1 MSEKIILGR
10 ANLKEE
16 NAKIRASRLWQ
27 TEEEKDL
34 VADMQSKFGV
44 DIRDEKQFPVMEA
57 GFFEN
62 AKRKLREADQT
73 SAFPGVL
80 RAGVQ
85 AAVNQMYESTPVSF
99 DEWTTTVASTKK
111 TELYAPIQGIGF
123 VRQVGENE
131 LFPETGAVG
140 MDLSLTNRKYG
151 LVLPISKEL
160 LSMDQTGQFAKQA
173 SLLGEYCRLA
183 QEVVVMGKLASVSGM
198 KYADLE
204 VPVSETKMA
213 DEATWPWS
221 TSLVGGGANRPAS
234 FGLLNQG
241 NLQSAYTALMN
252 QKNRLGLKMLVQPS
266 RLLIGPRLRF
276 DAATLLH
283 SQYYPTG
290 ATPGSLGGT
299 FSINPLIKIEGTA
312 DLTVSRFMFKNDGTV
327 NGDSTA
333 WYLVDGS
340 KPWFVVQQYSGPVVE
355 QEAPNSGESF
365 NRDVT
370 RFKCSVIFN
379 ADHIDSRFAFQGN
392 DGSVV

>member
-1 MSEKIILGR
+1 MSDKIQLSR

-16 NAKIRASRLWQ
+16 NAKVRASRLWQ

-34 VADMQSKFGV
+34 VASMQHKFGV
-44 DIRDEKQFPVMEA
+44 DIRDSKEFPVQEA

-62 AKRKLREADQT
+62 AKAKLREADQT
-73 SAFPGVL
+73 SAFPQVL

-85 AAVNQMYESTPVSF
+85 SIVNAMYETVETSY
-99 DEWTTTVASTKK
+99 DEWVTTVASDKK

-140 MDLSLTNRKYG
+140 MDLSLTNRKFG
-151 LVLPISKEL
+151 LILPISKEL
-160 LSMDQTGQFAKQA
+160 LGMDKTGQFAKQA
-173 SLLGEYCRLA
+173 GIMGEYCKLA
-183 QEVVVMGKLASVSGM
+183 QEVYAMGKLASVAGM
-198 KYADLE
+198 KYADLD

-241 NLQSAYTALMN
+241 TLEAAYTALMN
-252 QKNRLGLKMLVQPS
+252 QRNRLGLKMLVQPS
-266 RLLIGPRLRF
+266 RLVVGPKLRYS
-276 DAATLLH
+276 AATLLH
-283 SQYYPTG
+283 STYYPTG

-299 FSINPLIKIEGTA
+299 FSINPLVKVEGTA
-312 DLTVSRFMFKNDGTV
+312 DLTVSRFMFKNDGTC

-340 KPWFVVQQYSGPVVE
+340 KPWFVMQQYSGPIVE
-355 QEAPNSGESF
+355 QENPLSGQSF
-365 NRDVT
+365 ERDVS

-379 ADHIDSRFAFQGN
+379 ADHIDSRFAYQGN

>member
-1 MSEKIILGR
+1 M
-10 ANLKEE
+10 
-16 NAKIRASRLWQ
+16 
-27 TEEEKDL
+27 
-34 VADMQSKFGV
+34 VAEMQHKFGV
-44 DIRDEKQFPVMEA
+44 DIRDAGQFPVMEA

-85 AAVNQMYESTPVSF
+85 AIVNGLYEQTPTSY
-99 DEWTTTVASTKK
+99 DEWCTTVASSKK

-131 LFPETGAVG
+131 IFPETGAVG
-140 MDLSLTNRKYG
+140 MDLSLTNRKFG
-151 LVLPISKEL
+151 LILPITKEL
-160 LSMDQTGQFAKQA
+160 LNMDQTGQFSKQA
-173 SLLGEYCRLA
+173 AIMGEYCKQA
-183 QEVVVMGKLASVSGM
+183 QEVYAMGKLASVSGM
-198 KYADLE
+198 KYADLD

-234 FGLLNQG
+234 YGLLNQG
-241 NLQSAYTALMN
+241 TLQSAYTALMN
-252 QKNRLGLKMLVQPS
+252 QRNRLGLKMLVMPS
-266 RLLIGPRLRF
+266 RLLVGPSQRYS
-276 DAATLLH
+276 AATLLH

-299 FSINPLIKIEGTA
+299 FSINPLLKVEGTA
-312 DLTVSRFMFKNDGTV
+312 DLSVSRFMFKNDGTC

-333 WYLVDGS
+333 WYLMDGS
-340 KPWFVVQQYSGPVVE
+340 KPWFIMQQYSGPIVE
-355 QEAPNSGESF
+355 QENPLSGESF

-379 ADHIDSRFAFQGN
+379 CDAIDSRFAFQGN
-392 DGSVV
+392 DGSVT